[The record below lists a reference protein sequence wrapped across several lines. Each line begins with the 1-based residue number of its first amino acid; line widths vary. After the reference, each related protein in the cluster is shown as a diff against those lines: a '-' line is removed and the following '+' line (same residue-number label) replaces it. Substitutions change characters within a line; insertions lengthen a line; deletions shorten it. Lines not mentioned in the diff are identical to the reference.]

1 MKKLAFISK
10 VAVTNL
16 VLVLAIVSTFNPF
29 NLPLLE
35 LDYFNGFAIHILFPS
50 SVIGMTIFY
59 GSFVSLFIVNRL
71 FIKQR

>member
-1 MKKLAFISK
+1 MKRLAFISG
-10 VAVTNL
+10 VVVTNL
-16 VLVLAIVSTFNPF
+16 VLILAIIYTFNPF

-50 SVIGMTIFY
+50 SVIGMFIFY
-59 GSFVSLFIVNRL
+59 GSIASLFIVNRL